1 MTVSRYVPLNSIQR
15 RPDARVID
23 RDNVERIKSSIA
35 EVGLLTPIIVR
46 PLKGGV
52 FELIAGNPRFLAA
65 QELGEADIL
74 AVEVGNVDDLRAELA
89 MIDENLMRAE
99 LTASEW
105 ASQSARRKAIY
116 LELHPETKHGQNI
129 ENIPS
134 GQFVRTEADSF
145 SAETAKVTGKDERTV
160 RRAVERGEKVTD
172 EALALLRGTK
182 LDKGVYL
189 DKLKRVPKDKQV
201 EKVKADLVAPE
212 PDRKSSSQGGVAGRY
227 QSGSSAP
234 ASPPPV
240 TFDDIRA
247 ALEILCQ
254 LKAEDFQKLCPPNKR
269 PAMHQ
274 RMDRLITVF
283 EQVKEA
289 VSA

>member
-1 MTVSRYVPLNSIQR
+1 
-15 RPDARVID
+15 
-23 RDNVERIKSSIA
+23 
-35 EVGLLTPIIVR
+35 
-46 PLKGGV
+46 
-52 FELIAGNPRFLAA
+52 LIAGNHRFLAV

-74 AVEVGNVDDLRAELA
+74 AIEVDKIDDLRAEMA
-89 MIDENLMRAE
+89 MIDENLVRAE

-105 ASQSARRKAIY
+105 AAQTARRKAIY
-116 LELHPETKHGQNI
+116 QELHPETKNGATGNGREKLRQVGEATSYNENI
-129 ENIPS
+129 EVDRFTADTAAKT
-134 GQFVRTEADSF
+134 GQSE
-145 SAETAKVTGKDERTV
+145 
-160 RRAVERGEKVTD
+160 RAVQRAAERGEKVIP
-172 EALALLRGTK
+172 EALALIRGTK
-182 LDKGVYL
+182 FDTGVYL
-189 DKLKRVPKDKQV
+189 DKLKRVPQDKQID
-201 EKVKADLVAPE
+201 KVKADLAAPE

-227 QSGSSAP
+227 QSGPSAP
-234 ASPPPV
+234 TPSV

-247 ALEILCQ
+247 ALETLCQ